1 MRQAPVNPRYPARR
15 ERLCIL
21 CGDEIHECMGSV
33 LARDSNRAEAG
44 EIPWRDVREHCGRC
58 TTFMVNA
65 ELISPMA
72 VLLVQ
77 GYLRALQ

>member
-1 MRQAPVNPRYPARR
+1 MRQAPLRPRYPDRR

-21 CGDEIHECMGSV
+21 CGDEIHECFGSV
-33 LARDSNRAEAG
+33 LARDSIRAEKG
-44 EIPWRDVREHCGRC
+44 EIPWTTVREHCGRC

-65 ELISPMA
+65 ELINPMV

-77 GYLRALQ
+77 GYLRALP